1 MHSRDI
7 ALRLRI
13 AAYVAVLAGYLFYC
27 YNFVLLDYVRPYLI
41 KDSGF
46 SIQQTAFFTVGQNIG
61 ITLGAICWANVI
73 SRYGRR
79 NSVAVIAGTIGIL
92 AMAQAAAHS
101 FPAFLGLR
109 GLMSAA
115 LAGYYVVATGIVVAL
130 FPPSMRGKL
139 VALNS
144 AMFPCS
150 NILIGLAGGALGDS
164 RWHFLMWMG
173 AAPLLIAP
181 VLFVLVPDDRRF
193 EAYDDHGD
201 ASHVGGWREM
211 LSPRWRGITIG
222 CVALSGLDFDAYG
235 LFVGFLTVYL
245 KQSHGLTAK
254 EMGETI
260 ALISSGSL
268 VGGFCWAALT
278 DRFGRK
284 CALVGYLI
292 AAGAILV
299 FLYGGLNLLGLR
311 IVGIVYGVGL
321 SCTYAWGAWFAEMF
335 PPHLRPH
342 GAALF
347 HAGNMF
353 ALGAPVVA
361 AFLTQRIGLVFSMSI
376 SAGVYCAG
384 ALLWSRMP
392 ETIGSKAR
400 APTQRVVP

>member
-1 MHSRDI
+1 MIHARDLS
-7 ALRLRI
+7 LRLRV
-13 AAYVAVLAGYLFYC
+13 AAYAAVLTGYLFYC

-41 KDSGF
+41 KDVGF
-46 SIQQTAFFTVGQNIG
+46 SIKQTAVFTVGQNIG
-61 ITLGAICWANVI
+61 ITLGAIGWANVI
-73 SRYGRR
+73 ARYGRR
-79 NSVAVIAGTIGIL
+79 YSATVIAATIGLL
-92 AMAQAAAHS
+92 ACCQALAHG

-109 GLMSAA
+109 GLMAA
-115 LAGYYVVATGIVVAL
+115 AIAGYYVVATGIVVAL
-130 FPPSMRGKL
+130 FPPSVRGKL

-150 NILIGLAGGALGDS
+150 NILIGLAGGALGDAH
-164 RWHFLMWMG
+164 WHVLMWLG
-173 AAPLLIAP
+173 AVPLLVAP
-181 VLFVLVPDDRRF
+181 MLLLLVPDDRKF
-193 EAYDDHGD
+193 EAHDEHEG
-201 ASHVGGWREM
+201 SPPGGWREM
-211 LSPRWRGITIG
+211 LSPRWRWMTIG
-222 CVALSGLDFDAYG
+222 CIALSGLDFDAYG

-245 KQSHGLTAK
+245 KQGHALTAR
-254 EMGETI
+254 EMGDTV

-292 AAGAILV
+292 AAAAILV
-299 FLYGGLNLLGLR
+299 FLYGGLGLMGLR
-311 IVGIVYGVGL
+311 VAGVVYGVGL

-347 HAGNMF
+347 HAGNLF
-353 ALGAPVVA
+353 ALGAPIVA
-361 AFLTQRIGLVFSMSI
+361 AYAVQQIGLVQSMSI

-392 ETIGSKAR
+392 ETVGRRGRPDSREAV
-400 APTQRVVP
+400 A